1 MMGYGCDDLDGL
13 DACKRVVCWHNG
25 KGEKPVRSFYTP
37 NQMRKKVSGIV
48 FRKYVNG
55 ERIRATFED
64 DYKVGNLLR
73 KVVYS
78 NGYTEEFEYEYKEA
92 Q

>member
-1 MMGYGCDDLDGL
+1 MMGYGCEDLDGL

-48 FRKYVNG
+48 FSKYVNG
-55 ERIRATFED
+55 ERIRVTFED
-64 DYKVGNLLR
+64 DHKVGNLLR
-73 KVVYS
+73 KAVYS